1 MDLAVINKTPQRLL
15 DGDWTLEPCFPL
27 LSCPL
32 PSSGVLSLLERIVSI
47 SISNPVSLVQFFV
60 LRDNNPKMKVK
71 CLRHTDGHPLA
82 SALSIPVVIRSLAVS
97 GNVRRCAYFS

>member
-1 MDLAVINKTPQRLL
+1 MDLAAINKTPQHLL

-32 PSSGVLSLLERIVSI
+32 PSSGVLSLFERIFSM

-60 LRDNNPKMKVK
+60 SKDNNPKDEGQVPAT
-71 CLRHTDGHPLA
+71 H
-82 SALSIPVVIRSLAVS
+82 
-97 GNVRRCAYFS
+97 